1 SELARL
7 TKQYPKSIATR
18 KIIDHDNIVGC
29 GVVGSS
35 SRALRMGRIIQGLS
49 VGAGEVGLVH
59 AAGSQRPIDD
69 AEIWLAAV
77 LGTGFG
83 MAMKPLPRAIRSDPT
98 PRPAT
103 GADLVQK
110 EREGLFRHLND
121 VSELVPVQK
130 MHYENTHNGQ
140 FDAIPAGRG
149 IDD

>member
-29 GVVGSS
+29 GVVGSA
-35 SRALRMGRIIQGLS
+35 SRALRMGRLVQGLS

-69 AEIWLAAV
+69 AEVWLAAV

-83 MAMKPLPRAIRSDPT
+83 MAMKPLPRAIGAEPT
-98 PRPAT
+98 PRPT
-103 GADLVQK
+103 LGSDLVQS
-110 EREGLFRHLND
+110 EREGLYRHLND
-121 VSELVPVQK
+121 ISDLVPVQK
-130 MHYENTHNGQ
+130 MHYE
-140 FDAIPAGRG
+140 
-149 IDD
+149 